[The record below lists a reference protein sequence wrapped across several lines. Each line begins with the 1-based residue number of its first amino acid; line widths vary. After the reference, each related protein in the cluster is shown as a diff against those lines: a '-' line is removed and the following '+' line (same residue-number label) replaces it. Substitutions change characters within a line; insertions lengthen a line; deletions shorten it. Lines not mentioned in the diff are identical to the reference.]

1 MKMIDANVEAVREML
16 KRRAEIGLVKYGVTT
31 ERTDLDLVAWIQ
43 HALEE
48 AMDLSVYL
56 TRIKSEIQH
65 SVKVNGDGVAV
76 DSTMRYRPMDDC
88 PLNAKVLLLTN
99 DGVAVLGKLNAQEA
113 RKLYAGWFPLPKK
126 GVEK

>member
-1 MKMIDANVEAVREML
+1 MIDANVEAVREML

-31 ERTDLDLVAWIQ
+31 QRTDLDLAAWLQ

-48 AMDLSVYL
+48 ACDLAVYL
-56 TRIKSEIQH
+56 TRIKSDIQQ

-76 DSTMRYRPMDDC
+76 DRSMRYRPMDDC

-99 DGVAVLGKLNAQEA
+99 DGVAVLGKLNAKEA
-113 RKLYAGWFPLPKK
+113 RSLYAGWFPLPKR
-126 GVEK
+126 V